1 MITKTDLEKEIS
13 STELLQLS
21 DINAEGS
28 INDLVIDDAIND
40 AIAYISSFIKIP
52 TNPTPYLR
60 SIAVELTLYELRK
73 IHQLQD
79 EDVRKQCEEK
89 LIRMA
94 RGTIP
99 VTTLQE
105 QENRKTSNA
114 YRHGRKH
121 MSFEGFN

>member
-13 STELLQLS
+13 TTELLQLS
-21 DINAEGS
+21 DINADGV

-52 TNPTPYLR
+52 ANPTPYLR
-60 SIAVELTLYELRK
+60 SIAVDLTLYELRK

-79 EDVRKQCEEK
+79 EDVRKKCEEK

-94 RGTIP
+94 KGTIP
-99 VTTLQE
+99 LTTIQE
-105 QENRKTSNA
+105 QESRKTSNA
-114 YRHGRKH
+114 YRHGREH
-121 MSFEGFN
+121 MSFKGFN

>member
-1 MITKTDLEKEIS
+1 MITKTDLEKEVS
-13 STELLQLS
+13 TTELLQLS
-21 DINAEGS
+21 DINADGL
-28 INDLVIDDAIND
+28 INDLVIDDTIND

-79 EDVRKQCEEK
+79 EDVRKNCEEK

-105 QENRKTSNA
+105 QESRKTSNA
-114 YRHGRKH
+114 YRHARKH
-121 MSFEGFN
+121 MSFKGFN